1 MVTLRKGTEMEKKE
15 YTLND
20 MNAATNQE
28 DKTCSINDMNCIEAE
43 EKRAVISII

>member
-1 MVTLRKGTEMEKKE
+1 MEKKE

-28 DKTCSINDMNCIEAE
+28 DKTCSINNMNCE
-43 EKRAVISII
+43 E

>member
-1 MVTLRKGTEMEKKE
+1 MEKKE